1 MVSGTP
7 KNRANTA
14 IGPWRLRVVRTTFLV
29 VLAGLALKLALLQIM
44 NMSFLQEKASQRH
57 VRYVSVPAHRGM
69 ILDRRGE
76 PLAISTPVPSIFAN
90 PRVMAEN
97 GPKLT
102 ELAQLLRLDPAATQQ
117 KIKAR
122 SSSSFLYLKRRVT
135 PNIAKQVMALGIKGI
150 SVQREYKRYYPTG
163 EVVSHLIGFTSVE
176 DKGQEGLELT
186 FNDRLQGEQGKKR
199 MIRDR
204 KGAFIEGG
212 EIIKVDRPGENLN
225 LSLDLRIQY
234 LAYQS
239 LKKAVEKNKAR
250 SGSAVVLDVR
260 TGEVVAMVNQPAFNP
275 NNRRGVTL
283 DVFRN
288 RAVTNAY
295 EPGST
300 VKPFTVTAALQSGK
314 FTTNSIIDT
323 NPGTFQVARGFTIRD
338 THNYGEIDLA
348 TLIKKS
354 SNVGASKIAMALEDG
369 ELWDTFSKFGFGQK
383 TEGGFPGEAAGKLPN
398 KTPLRKL
405 ERASL
410 SYGYALT
417 LTPLQLARAY
427 MVIANGGKLQ
437 PVRFMK
443 SDDVPVGKRVFPIEL
458 MTTIRGM
465 MEGVVQPG
473 GTATQAAVPFYTV
486 AGKTGTAKRH
496 TANGYQDGHYVVS
509 FAGIIP
515 ATDPRLVMV
524 VMIDDPRAGSHYGG
538 TVAAPVFSEVMTGAM
553 RLLNIAPDDVPVP
566 AMQVAAQ

>member
-1 MVSGTP
+1 MARAQ
-7 KNRANTA
+7 KNRANTT
-14 IGPWRLRVVRTTFLV
+14 ISPWRLRVVRAVFLA
-29 VLAGLALKLALLQIM
+29 VLAGLAGKLFLLQIV

-90 PRVMAEN
+90 PRMMDSN
-97 GPKLT
+97 DPKLKQ
-102 ELAQLLRLDPAATQQ
+102 LAYLLKLDYKATQR

-122 SSSSFLYLKRRVT
+122 SSSSFLYLKRRVM
-135 PNIAKQVMALGIKGI
+135 PDIAKQVMALDIKGV
-150 SVQREYKRYYPTG
+150 SLQREYKRYYPTG
-163 EVVSHLIGFTSVE
+163 EVVSHLIGFTNV
-176 DKGQEGLELT
+176 DDVGQEGLELT
-186 FNDRLQGEQGKKR
+186 FDDRLQGELGKKR

-212 EIIKVDRPGENLN
+212 ETIKVDRPGENLN

-239 LKKAVEKNKAR
+239 LKAAVEKHKAR

-260 TGEVVAMVNQPAFNP
+260 TGEVLAMVNQPSFNP
-275 NNRRGVTL
+275 NNRRGVKL

-288 RAVTNAY
+288 RAVTNLY

-300 VKPFTVTAALQSGK
+300 VKPFTVTAALDSGK
-314 FTTNSIIDT
+314 FTTETIIDT
-323 NPGTFQVARGFTIRD
+323 SPGSFQVAKGFTVKD
-338 THNYGEIDLA
+338 THDYGAVNLA
-348 TLIKKS
+348 TLIQKS
-354 SNVGASKIAMALEDG
+354 SNVGASKIAMELAPE
-369 ELWDTFSKFGFGQK
+369 ELWNVFSKFGLGHK
-383 TEGGFPGEAAGKLPN
+383 TDGNFPGEATGRLPN
-398 KTPLRKL
+398 QKTWRKL

-427 MVIANGGKLQ
+427 MVIANDGKLQ

-443 SDDVPVGKRVFPIEL
+443 SDNVPVGKQVFEPEL
-458 MTTIRGM
+458 MTTIREM
-465 MEGVVQPG
+465 MEGVVQAG
-473 GTATQAAVPFYTV
+473 GTATRAAVPFYSV

-496 TANGYQDGHYVVS
+496 IASGYQDGHYIAS
-509 FAGIIP
+509 FAGMIP
-515 ATDPRLVMV
+515 AKDPRLVMV
-524 VMIDDPRAGSHYGG
+524 VMIDDPRGGTYFGG

-553 RLLNIAPDDVPVP
+553 RLLNIAPDAVPEPV
-566 AMQVAAQ
+566 MQVAAQ